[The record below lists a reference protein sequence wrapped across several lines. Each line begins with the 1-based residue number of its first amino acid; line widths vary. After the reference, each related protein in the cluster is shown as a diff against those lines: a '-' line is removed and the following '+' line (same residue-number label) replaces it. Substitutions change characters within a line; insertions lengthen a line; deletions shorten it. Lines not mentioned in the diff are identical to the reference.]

1 MIKVICELGI
11 NHFGSFDHCK
21 NLINNAKSA
30 EAWGIKFQYRNL
42 KSYFKLLKKNDE
54 LGKEIIDIEIKK
66 NYLTPLNIIK
76 LSNYAK
82 SIGLESGISFFD
94 VNDIKDFKNY
104 KFDFYKVPSVSALD
118 FDLIKRLNKFKKKVF
133 ISLGSR
139 SNNEILQNKKNFIKN
154 SIKNQTIFFH
164 CISNYPLNPLNANLG
179 YISKLKNIFKGY
191 EVGYSSHENDIFNC
205 IIAISK
211 GIKFIERH
219 ITIDKNSRG
228 LDHSS
233 SSDLNE
239 IKKLCFYTRNY
250 DLIAN
255 SKNNRQVNQGE
266 KINLQNL
273 GKSAYA
279 NKDININQKIKVTDI
294 SFLSPNIGLN
304 KNEVLKFLDL
314 KNKNFLRKGDPILI
328 TNFKKKKTLKKN
340 SVIFCNNKKISIP
353 IRPSDYKFMDNIF
366 NINIYEF
373 HLSFNDVLNFNFNNL
388 DCNFLKK
395 KKFSVHGPDY
405 CDSNNILDLF
415 SENKIVRKKSF
426 KIFNMCL
433 KISKYLQDLSGK
445 QVLMIQSFSSIDPN
459 LELEKRYKEI
469 KKIIISSFKKYKIK
483 VLPQWLPPSAWYF
496 GGSSSMN
503 LFSDPNDLKLLNRLK
518 IKICLDISHFILSCN
533 QKKIDLKFFF
543 IKFKNLFMHYH
554 ISDASGLDGEGLSI
568 GKGDLLRYKKIL
580 SDILNNKD
588 IKVIESWQGHLNN
601 GLIFINDISKLEK
614 IIK

>member
-21 NLINNAKSA
+21 NLIKNAKSA
-30 EAWGIKFQYRNL
+30 DAWGIKFQYRNL
-42 KSYFKLLKKNDE
+42 KSYFKLIKKNDE
-54 LGKEIIDIEIKK
+54 LGKEIIDIELKK
-66 NYLTPLNIIK
+66 NYLTPLNIIA
-76 LSNYAK
+76 LSDYAK

-94 VNDIKDFKNY
+94 VNDVKDFKSY

-118 FDLIKRLNKFKKKVF
+118 FDLIKILNKFKKKVF

-164 CISNYPLNPLNANLG
+164 CISNYPLNTLNANLG

-191 EVGYSSHENDIFNC
+191 EIGYSSHENDIFNC
-205 IIAISK
+205 IIAFSK

-219 ITIDKNSRG
+219 ITLDKNSLG

-239 IKKLCFYTRNY
+239 MKKLCFYARHY

-255 SKNNRQVNQGE
+255 SKNSRHVNQGE

-273 GKSAYA
+273 GRSAYA
-279 NKDININQKIKVTDI
+279 NKDINVNQKIKVTDI
-294 SFLSPNIGLN
+294 SFLSPKIGLE
-304 KNEVLKFLDL
+304 KNEVLKFLDF
-314 KNKNFLRKGDPILI
+314 KNKNFLRKGDPITI

-340 SVIFCNNKKISIP
+340 SIIFCNNKKISIP
-353 IRPSDYKFMDNIF
+353 IRPSDYKLIDDIF
-366 NINIYEF
+366 NINQYEF

-388 DCNFLKK
+388 DSNFLKN

-415 SENKIVRKKSF
+415 SKNKVVRKRSF
-426 KIFNMCL
+426 IIFNMCL

-445 QVLMIQSFSSIDPN
+445 QALLIQSFSSNDPN

-469 KKIIISSFKKYKIK
+469 KKIIISSFKKYKIR

-533 QKKIDLKFFF
+533 KKKSDLNFFF
-543 IKFKNLFMHYH
+543 IKFKNLFKHYH
-554 ISDASGLDGEGLSI
+554 ISDASGLDGEGLAI

-580 SDILNNKD
+580 SDIVNNKD

>member
-1 MIKVICELGI
+1 MTKIICELGI

-30 EAWGIKFQYRNL
+30 DAWGIKFQYRNL
-42 KSYFKLLKKNDE
+42 KSYFKLIKKNDE
-54 LGKEIIDIEIKK
+54 LGKEIIDIELKK

-76 LSNYAK
+76 LSDYAK

-94 VNDIKDFKNY
+94 ANDIKDFKNY

-118 FDLIKRLNKFKKKVF
+118 FDLIKILNKFNKKVF

-139 SNNEILQNKKNFIKN
+139 SNNEILQNKKNLIKN

-164 CISNYPLNPLNANLG
+164 CISNYPLNALNANLG

-191 EVGYSSHENDIFNC
+191 EIGYSSHENDILNC
-205 IIAISK
+205 IIALSK
-211 GIKFIERH
+211 GIGFIERH
-219 ITIDKNSRG
+219 ITLDKNSPG

-239 IKKLCFYTRNY
+239 MQKLCFYAKYY
-250 DLIAN
+250 DSIAN

-279 NKDININQKIKVTDI
+279 NKDININQKIKLTDI
-294 SFLSPNIGLN
+294 SFLSPKIGLE
-304 KNEVLKFLDL
+304 KNEILKLLNF
-314 KNKNFLRKGDPILI
+314 KNKNFLRKGDSITI
-328 TNFKKKKTLKKN
+328 TNFKKKKTLQKN
-340 SVIFCNNKKISIP
+340 SLIFCNNKKISIP
-353 IRPSDYKFMDNIF
+353 IRPSDYKLIDDIF
-366 NINIYEF
+366 NINHYEF

-388 DCNFLKK
+388 DFNFVKN

-415 SENKIVRKKSF
+415 SKNKIVQKKSY

-433 KISKYLQDLSGK
+433 KISKYLQDLSRNK
-445 QVLMIQSFSSIDPN
+445 VFMIQSFSSNDPKLN
-459 LELEKRYKEI
+459 LNKRYKDI
-469 KKIIISSFKKYKIK
+469 KKIIISSFKKYKIN

-496 GGSSSMN
+496 GGSSSIN
-503 LFSDPNDLKLLNRLK
+503 LFSDPNDLKLLNRFK

-533 QKKIDLKFFF
+533 HKKCNLNFFF
-543 IKFKNLFMHYH
+543 IKYKNLFKHYH
-554 ISDASGLDGEGLSI
+554 IADASGLDGEGLTI
-568 GKGDLLRYKKIL
+568 GRGDLLRYKKIL
-580 SDILNNKD
+580 KGIFNSKYV
-588 IKVIESWQGHLNN
+588 KVLESWQGHLNS
-601 GLIFINDISKLEK
+601 GLIFVNEISKLKK